1 MSTDAALTVEVAALA
16 DRLAIVELTHRYCW
30 ALDSRRWDLLDE
42 VFLPDAT
49 AELRSTSVLE
59 GRDVIR
65 ERIRRSI
72 APLDATQ
79 HTVTNHMI
87 EIDGNTATSRCYLHS
102 QHVRHAAEGGVLYVI
117 AGRYEDRL
125 VRTAAG
131 WRIAFRRLV
140 EVWHDGNFAVV
151 RPPT

>member
-1 MSTDAALTVEVAALA
+1 MSTDTTTTVGMAALA

-30 ALDSRRWDLLDE
+30 ALDSRSWDLLDQ
-42 VFLPDAT
+42 VFVPDAT

-59 GRDVIR
+59 GRDAIR
-65 ERIRRSI
+65 ERIRRSV

-87 EIDGNTATSRCYLHS
+87 EIDGDSATSRCYLHS
-102 QHVRHAAEGGVLYVI
+102 QHVRHTAEGGVLYVI

-125 VRTAAG
+125 VRTSVG

>member
-1 MSTDAALTVEVAALA
+1 MSTDAAQTVEVAALA

-87 EIDGNTATSRCYLHS
+87 EIDGDTATSRCYLHS